1 MDPSKE
7 PAVGSEHEALK
18 KKVAELEAT
27 ITRAKYIG
35 AAVSVAVGVLLGVGI
50 LQAPAAIGK
59 IVDGYVKEEAKTR
72 IEVLLAAET
81 ESWLK
86 GPLRENILKTAAEAV
101 PSALKEELS
110 QRGIKPTTV
119 VGNAQRGCVVAGAM
133 QYCWGTLVAVQPPDN
148 MHIRQFTATFAREFV
163 SQPTVTTSVLAN
175 SDGTT
180 YTLYDFDRTTRGLSG
195 SVASNRMGQYSTTSF
210 KVQIAYFAVAPT
222 TRDPIALDRP

>member
-1 MDPSKE
+1 MEPSKE
-7 PAVGSEHEALK
+7 PAGSGEHEALK

-59 IVDGYVKEEAKTR
+59 VVDGYIKEEAKTR
-72 IEVLLAAET
+72 VDALFAAET

-101 PSALKEELS
+101 PSALKDELGR
-110 QRGIKPTTV
+110 RGIKPTTV
-119 VGNAQRGCVVAGAM
+119 VGDAQRGCAVAGAM
-133 QYCWGTLVAVQPPDN
+133 QYCWGTLVAVQPPEN
-148 MHIRQFTATFAREFV
+148 MHIRQFNAKFAREFV
-163 SQPTVTTSVLAN
+163 SQPTVTTNVLTN

-180 YTLYDFDRTTRGLSG
+180 YTLYGFDRTTTGISG
-195 SVASNRMGQYSTTSF
+195 NIASNRMGQYSTASY

-222 TRDPIALDRP
+222 TRGVIAEESP